1 MVPLPL
7 HSRHVVLGAAFGEL
21 KGREV
26 VDRVPGQAEDRAL
39 RSGAALID
47 TSAREVVRLTGPDR
61 VSFLQGMV
69 TQDVEGLAPGSVA
82 DAAML
87 TPKGA
92 MVADARVVKRA
103 EDFLLLTEPGHGA
116 TVLGALGRYL
126 ISEDAELSDASGELG
141 QLSLVGP
148 EAEALAERV
157 LGLGPPAG
165 AALRQFDAGGGT
177 TGWAMPQ
184 GLLLPGVDLLVP
196 VNALGE
202 VFDRLLAG
210 GATPVGM
217 AALEVLRV
225 ERGTPRFGLDMD
237 EKTIPLEANLQ
248 RAIHYQKGCY
258 IGQEVIAR
266 ATFRGHV
273 NRHLVGLRFAGS
285 GGPMPAPRTELFVG
299 DRRVGWVTS
308 AVESPRFGR
317 IGLGYA
323 HRDVAQDGTELTLP
337 GGAGGATV
345 AGLPFSEAPESPE
358 PARPG
363 GVAG

>member
-7 HSRHVVLGAAFGEL
+7 HDRHASLGATFGEL

-26 VDRVPGQAEDRAL
+26 VERIPGRDEDRAL
-39 RSGAALID
+39 RTGAALFD
-47 TSAREVVRLTGPDR
+47 ASGRGVVRLTGPDQ

-69 TQDVEGLAPGSVA
+69 TQDVEGLPEGGVA
-82 DAAML
+82 DAALL
-87 TPKGA
+87 TPKGS

-103 EDFLLLTEPGHGA
+103 DDFLLLTEPGFGP
-116 TVLGALGRYL
+116 VVRGGLERYL
-126 ISEDAELSDASGELG
+126 ISEDAELSDATAEFG

-148 EAEALAERV
+148 EAEALAARA
-157 LGLGPPAG
+157 LGLPAANG
-165 AALRQFDAGGGT
+165 DALRPFDAGGA
-177 TGWAMPQ
+177 TGWALPQ

-196 VNALGE
+196 AAALGT
-202 VFDRLLAG
+202 VFDRLLEA
-210 GATPVGM
+210 GATPVGF

-225 ERGTPRFGLDMD
+225 ERGTPRFGADMD

-285 GGPMPAPRTELFVG
+285 GGSGPAPRTELFVG
-299 DRRVGWVTS
+299 D
-308 AVESPRFGR
+308 
-317 IGLGYA
+317 
-323 HRDVAQDGTELTLP
+323 
-337 GGAGGATV
+337 
-345 AGLPFSEAPESPE
+345 
-358 PARPG
+358 
-363 GVAG
+363 

>member
-7 HSRHVVLGAAFGEL
+7 HSRHVELGAVLGEL
-21 KGREV
+21 RGREV
-26 VDRVPGQAEDRAL
+26 VERVPGQDEDRAL
-39 RSGAALID
+39 RSGAALVD
-47 TSAREVVRLTGPDR
+47 ASSREVVRLTGPDR

-69 TQDVEGLAPGSVA
+69 TQDVEGLPASSVA
-82 DAAML
+82 DAALL
-87 TPKGA
+87 TAKGA

-103 EDFLLLTEPGHGA
+103 DDLLLLTEPGFGA
-116 TVLGALGRYL
+116 TVLGTLERYL
-126 ISEDAELSDASGELG
+126 ISEDAELSDASGDFG
-141 QLSLVGP
+141 QLSVVGP
-148 EAEALAERV
+148 DAEALAARV
-157 LGLGPPAG
+157 LGLGARADPELRPF
-165 AALRQFDAGGGT
+165 AAGGT
-177 TGWAMPQ
+177 TAWALPQ

-196 VNALGE
+196 VGALGT

-210 GATPVGM
+210 GATPAGF

-225 ERGTPRFGLDMD
+225 EQGTPRFGADMD

-273 NRHLVGLRFAGS
+273 NRHLVGLRFGGAGS
-285 GGPMPAPRTELFVG
+285 GPAPRTELFLG

-308 AVESPRFGR
+308 IVESPRHGR

-323 HRDVAQDGTELTLP
+323 HRDVARSGTKLALA
-337 GGAGGATV
+337 GGAGTATV
-345 AGLPFSEAPESPE
+345 AGLPFGTEDPQSPESPQPGVE
-358 PARPG
+358 P
-363 GVAG
+363 